1 MRLKIDPQR
10 YFHWSTASDSTIVR
24 EYEELPTVYV
34 DKHKLMEILVNLIQ
48 NATQAT
54 RGTDTRR
61 LTVRVLETT
70 EGTARIEVE
79 DTGMGIPVENLDLEQ
94 LAHDLK
100 HLIAGESIQM
110 PNFNFVTGQREIGEV
125 AQLDHDQII
134 IMEGI
139 HGLNPQLT
147 EMKATL
153 GVASEGPGTGATF
166 TLDIPMSKEEA
177 TAA

>member
-79 DTGMGIPVENLDLEQ
+79 DTGMGIPVENLDRVF
-94 LAHDLK
+94 H
-100 HLIAGESIQM
+100 
-110 PNFNFVTGQREIGEV
+110 
-125 AQLDHDQII
+125 
-134 IMEGI
+134 
-139 HGLNPQLT
+139 HGFTTKENGHGFGLHTSANAAT